1 MDGFSGDAKRERERE
16 RRPAANRSSRIV
28 PLSTKVSAA
37 VVVLLAIVFT
47 AVLVRLSTSQSVD
60 NRVSRELE
68 GRVMAP
74 GNDAEDTSGGSVR
87 AAMDS
92 FQYAGKW

>member
-1 MDGFSGDAKRERERE
+1 MWMVFPETLRE

-68 GRVMAP
+68 GVSWLQATTLRTHL
-74 GNDAEDTSGGSVR
+74 EDQFR